1 MDPNRLP
8 KHIAIIMD
16 GNGRWAQAHHLPRTQ
31 GHIEGVKRVD
41 EIIRAARKLGIGAIT
56 LYTFSTENWL
66 RPEGEVSM
74 LMKIFMTVLSQK
86 IKLLQQLETKV
97 QFIGRRQGIPE
108 EVLNGMDEAAH
119 ATENNRKMVLNIA
132 FNYGGRQELLD
143 VFQQLAGRI
152 ERHEMKVDQINEKA
166 VSDLLYTRG
175 LPDPDLLIRTS
186 GEKRISNFLLW
197 QLSYAEFYFTEKCWP
212 EFNEEEFIKAIED
225 YQSRERKF
233 GGVSQASAQS

>member
-1 MDPNRLP
+1 MDSSKLP

-16 GNGRWAQAHHLPRTQ
+16 GNGRWAESRRLPRTQ

-41 EIIRAARKLGIGAIT
+41 EIIKVSRRIGIKAIT

-86 IKLLQQLETKV
+86 VKTLMQLDTKV
-97 QFIGRRQGIPE
+97 QFIGRRQGIPA
-108 EVLNGMDEAAH
+108 EVLKGMDEAAQ
-119 ATENNRKMVLNIA
+119 ATENNRAMVLNIA

-143 VFQQLAGRI
+143 AFQEIALRVKNN
-152 ERHEMKVDQINEKA
+152 ELKVDDINEKT
-166 VSDLLYTRG
+166 VDGFLYTHG

-197 QLSYAEFYFTEKCWP
+197 QLSYAEFYFTDRCWP
-212 EFNEEEFIKAIED
+212 EFNEEELIKAIED
-225 YQSRERKF
+225 YQGRERKY
-233 GGVSQASAQS
+233 GAVSAASNK